1 MEVAVG
7 SVIAPAYAVCTA
19 ARSPHLDDIGGSP
32 RGYMVGVSGRSDR
45 RHPMIGRR
53 RPLARAAMVGGA
65 GYMAG
70 KHAANNR
77 AREDEQEARI
87 QELEA
92 QQMQQQAAAAPPPPP
107 PPPAAAPPPPAPAAA
122 PAGDDLVAKIN
133 Q

>member
-1 MEVAVG
+1 
-7 SVIAPAYAVCTA
+7 
-19 ARSPHLDDIGGSP
+19 
-32 RGYMVGVSGRSDR
+32 
-45 RHPMIGRR
+45 MIGRR

-107 PPPAAAPPPPAPAAA
+107 PPAAAPPPPAPAAA
-122 PAGDDLVAKIN
+122 PAGDDLVGKIN
-133 Q
+133 QLAQLHSSGVLNDDEFEAAKQKLLAG